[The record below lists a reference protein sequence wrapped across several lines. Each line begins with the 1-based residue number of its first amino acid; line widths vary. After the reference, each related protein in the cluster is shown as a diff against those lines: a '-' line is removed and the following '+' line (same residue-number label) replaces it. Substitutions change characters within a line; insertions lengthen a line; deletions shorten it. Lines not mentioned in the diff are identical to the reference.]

1 MLRIISAKEYKA
13 SQVPLVGEY
22 SLYQYNGE
30 YFFTIGDGCTPI
42 DHLID
47 LPGHLVVK
55 ASEIEFLLMKRMDE
69 KYPSEKGPYYWTDL
83 EEEERIL
90 LREVF
95 KFDTSKE

>member
-1 MLRIISAKEYKA
+1 MLRIIAAKEYKT

-47 LPGHLVVK
+47 LPGYLVVRV
-55 ASEIEFLLMKRMDE
+55 SETEFLLMKRMNE
-69 KYPSEKGPYYWTDL
+69 KYPPEKGPYYWADL
-83 EEEERIL
+83 EEVDKVFL
-90 LREVF
+90 QGMF
-95 KFDTSKE
+95 KFDASEG

>member
-1 MLRIISAKEYKA
+1 MLRIIAAKEYKA

-30 YFFTIGDGCTPI
+30 CFFTIGDGCTPI

-55 ASEIEFLLMKRMDE
+55 VSEVEFLLMKRMNE
-69 KYPSEKGPYYWTDL
+69 KYPSEKGPYYWADL
-83 EEEERIL
+83 EEEDRIFFQD
-90 LREVF
+90 VF
-95 KFDTSKE
+95 KFDTSEE